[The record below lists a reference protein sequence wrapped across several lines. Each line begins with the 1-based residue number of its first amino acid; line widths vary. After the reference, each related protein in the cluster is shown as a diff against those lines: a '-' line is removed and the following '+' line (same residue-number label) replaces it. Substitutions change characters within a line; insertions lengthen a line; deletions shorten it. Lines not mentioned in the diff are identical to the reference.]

1 MEHMEH
7 LNSYK
12 KIILYFRDA
21 IIHPEFVILECLGE
35 EIGVYRYK
43 FINGDFTI
51 EKVTINKWFY
61 YNKLMELT
69 FA

>member
-1 MEHMEH
+1 MEH

-51 EKVTINKWFY
+51 EKVTINK
-61 YNKLMELT
+61 
-69 FA
+69 